1 LCGNWCAAES
11 FCRRVQLYILVVL
24 AVANP
29 RASPE
34 KQVTPAR
41 VQGKRIFQQLRDDK
55 LEDIAKEFNAQV
67 TTLLGGLASIED
79 ARLNGSYSQS
89 G

>member
-1 LCGNWCAAES
+1 
-11 FCRRVQLYILVVL
+11 
-24 AVANP
+24 
-29 RASPE
+29 
-34 KQVTPAR
+34 VTPAR